1 MCLTHMR
8 AFLLCTCAR
17 RRLHTNVMWNYSRIP
32 RVCKMLS
39 LEAPSGAAQWDR
51 EHVRSQKT
59 HKSQLSIAELDPIL
73 QLSFQTVSCFYIPN
87 VIS

>member
-1 MCLTHMR
+1 
-8 AFLLCTCAR
+8 
-17 RRLHTNVMWNYSRIP
+17 
-32 RVCKMLS
+32 MLS

-87 VIS
+87 VISWDCDQLSTHKHARTLFHTHPFSRTGSAWVFLF